1 MGRGGVIWRRWA
13 ERCSGGG
20 EAFSSDVFVGGGE
33 AGQAVSQG
41 NVPLL
46 PACFAGGANSH
57 GRADWVASRA
67 AEEHQLGGA
76 AARPRGTTRCGSAA
90 LSSDRDPSSARDRRI
105 WQEGDGWA
113 RLTGEVHWN
122 AAKSSTRGLGRE
134 VAASEVVHL
143 FLNMLQA
150 LSEFSA
156 LAVSEFVYMFL
167 NLCW

>member
-1 MGRGGVIWRRWA
+1 
-13 ERCSGGG
+13 
-20 EAFSSDVFVGGGE
+20 
-33 AGQAVSQG
+33 
-41 NVPLL
+41 
-46 PACFAGGANSH
+46 
-57 GRADWVASRA
+57 VASRA
-67 AEEHQLGGA
+67 TEEHQLGGA
-76 AARPRGTTRCGSAA
+76 AAHPRGTACCGSAV
-90 LSSDRDPSSARDRRI
+90 LSSDRDPSSVRDPSSARDQRI

-134 VAASEVVHL
+134 VAASEVVHM

-150 LSEFSA
+150 FSEFSA